1 MAELSNFESRTGK
14 LDFSSG
20 VVYTF
25 VSDIRNFERFIP
37 DGTASNWLAERES
50 CTFSL
55 PMLGTA
61 SVRLVDKDINKRVGF
76 EGDAMK
82 KNDFSL
88 TLNII
93 ETGADSCEVK
103 VYLKANIN
111 PMLKMMASKPI
122 AMFLNKLIDEM
133 EKFQDWRNVRE

>member
-1 MAELSNFESRTGK
+1 MAELSYFESRTGK
-14 LDFSSG
+14 SDFGSG
-20 VVYTF
+20 AVYTF

-37 DGTASNWLAERES
+37 DGTVSNWMAERES
-50 CTFSL
+50 CTFSV
-55 PMLGTA
+55 PMLGTV
-61 SVRLVDKDINKRVGF
+61 SIRLVDKDINKRVGF

-88 TLNII
+88 ALNII

-103 VYLKANIN
+103 VSLKADIN
-111 PMLKMMASKPI
+111 PMLKLMAAKPI